1 LKTIAIRD
9 VTGIMEP
16 LPGFSVV
23 RTDGSDGQRSIK
35 LNGYKTTTNQ
45 YGYQFVKNENTVV
58 YDDEE
63 YIIKTHRERTYRKGV
78 GVEATAI
85 HRIFDD
91 LRNNYIYDE
100 KTGTLRL
107 DAMLSFA
114 LEGSGYTFEIDT
126 TDLPASVRVENFGWN
141 NSLALFRDILEKFG
155 AEFDY
160 KGKKIY
166 VAKKF
171 GIQRDEP
178 FLRYRF
184 NVKDPEKEIDTS
196 SFATYIRGYGKK
208 DDKGN
213 YLFAEYTSPLAKIYG
228 IKHADPVKD
237 ERYTDKDSLL
247 AAMKKQ
253 LNDNI
258 DISLTFTAIEL
269 ESMGL
274 RDIKKGDYVG
284 V

>member
-1 LKTIAIRD
+1 MKTIAIRD

-63 YIIKTHRERTYRKGV
+63 YIIKTHRERTYRKGI

-114 LEGSGYTFEIDT
+114 LEEADTHSKLIRRIYHRQSELKILDGITLSLFSETFSKSSVQSSTTKVRKSMSLKNSAFEETNLFCVIGST
-126 TDLPASVRVENFGWN
+126 
-141 NSLALFRDILEKFG
+141 
-155 AEFDY
+155 
-160 KGKKIY
+160 
-166 VAKKF
+166 
-171 GIQRDEP
+171 
-178 FLRYRF
+178 
-184 NVKDPEKEIDTS
+184 
-196 SFATYIRGYGKK
+196 
-208 DDKGN
+208 
-213 YLFAEYTSPLAKIYG
+213 
-228 IKHADPVKD
+228 
-237 ERYTDKDSLL
+237 
-247 AAMKKQ
+247 
-253 LNDNI
+253 
-258 DISLTFTAIEL
+258 
-269 ESMGL
+269 
-274 RDIKKGDYVG
+274 
-284 V
+284 